1 VPLFGYNTLRVFATS
16 SLVPHSFRQGD
27 LFCSV
32 HTVEDSFSWKET
44 RGYPTCGSAAS
55 GTDTSAGLIVADL
68 DEETL
73 EDADLRTNKN
83 EEIPVSI
90 GSRLFA

>member
-1 VPLFGYNTLRVFATS
+1 
-16 SLVPHSFRQGD
+16 
-27 LFCSV
+27 
-32 HTVEDSFSWKET
+32 
-44 RGYPTCGSAAS
+44 
-55 GTDTSAGLIVADL
+55 VADL